1 MSQAR
6 RKCRDCGALGP
17 WKVYMIGDLENPNW
31 EPPKRGKH
39 WQCPKCDELPKL
51 ESDGRVPVVAGN
63 MEKAA
68 EKTVVVFRKWPA
80 NEQISYYRLRRDRL
94 SGGIIALFPG
104 IAERDLGMCSSFE
117 HVGQHGMADYR
128 GVIQKTAPACPEE
141 YAGLKRELES
151 APYYYNLDVRT
162 RRGKT

>member
-17 WKVYMIGDLENPNW
+17 WKVYMIADLENPNC
-31 EPPKRGKH
+31 GKP
-39 WQCPKCDELPKL
+39 WQCPKCDELP
-51 ESDGRVPVVAGN
+51 
-63 MEKAA
+63 
-68 EKTVVVFRKWPA
+68 KTVVVFRKWPA
-80 NEQISYYRLRRDRL
+80 NEKVSHYRLRRDRI
-94 SGGIIALFPG
+94 SGGVIALFPG
-104 IAERDLGMCSSFE
+104 VAEGDPGMCSSFE

-128 GVIQKTAPACPEE
+128 GVIQKTVPARLEE
-141 YAGLKRELES
+141 YAGMKRELES